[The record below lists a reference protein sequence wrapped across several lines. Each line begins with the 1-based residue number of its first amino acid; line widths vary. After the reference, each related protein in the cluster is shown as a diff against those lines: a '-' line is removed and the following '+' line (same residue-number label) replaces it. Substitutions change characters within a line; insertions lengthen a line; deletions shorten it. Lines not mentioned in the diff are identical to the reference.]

1 MTWQDYE
8 QQKIERFQG
17 RTKMAAGKAK
27 EYAKEDDRLANFK
40 EAASVLGVHPLTVAM
55 VYWYKHVSAVAT
67 FCRKVSAGEVPEL
80 SEPIGGRIDDCQEYL
95 DIIAALIIEESD
107 TNDGLR
113 DGFLKGVL

>member
-8 QQKIERFQG
+8 QQKIERFQS

-40 EAASVLGVHPLTVAM
+40 EAATALGVHPLTVAM

-67 FCRKVSAGEVPEL
+67 FCRKVSGGEVPEL
-80 SEPIGGRIDDCQEYL
+80 SEPIGGRIEDCQEYL
-95 DIIAALIIEESD
+95 DIIAALIIEETD
-107 TNDGLR
+107 TNEELLNCFIKGGL
-113 DGFLKGVL
+113 